1 MLRTMLTRNI
11 RPQRSAATIARMPAS
26 TPIRCLLVAATLT
39 LAGPACA
46 QNAITFYG
54 GARAGS
60 GFEQATTPSADAD
73 LRSSGALSVGI
84 DWPYDASRQLQLLL
98 SHQRTRLELAPTSP
112 SGTPTELPLR
122 VGYVHL
128 GGLNYFEGQVNQ
140 GPYIAGGLGITH
152 LSPRLQGT
160 SSRVRPSMNVGIGY
174 HVPIGRSL
182 ALRTEL
188 RGYVT
193 LINSSG
199 SFFCSGGCVVQI
211 KGDTLTQV
219 EGMVGVTLV
228 F

>member
-1 MLRTMLTRNI
+1 MHASLAIHSLL
-11 RPQRSAATIARMPAS
+11 AA
-26 TPIRCLLVAATLT
+26 AALAA
-39 LAGPACA
+39 AGPACA
-46 QNAITFYG
+46 QKAITFYG

-73 LRSSGALSVGI
+73 LRSGGAVSVGI
-84 DWPYDASRQLQLLL
+84 DWPYDATRQLQLLL
-98 SHQRTRLELAPTSP
+98 SHQRTRLELAPTSLP
-112 SGTPTELPLR
+112 GTPTELPLR
-122 VGYVHL
+122 VSYVHL
-128 GGLNYFEGQVNQ
+128 GGLNYFEGQINH
-140 GPYIAGGLGITH
+140 GPYIAGGLGIAH

-160 SSRVRPSMNVGIGY
+160 SSRVRASMNVGIGY
-174 HVPIGRSL
+174 HLPIGRSL

-199 SFFCSGGCVVQI
+199 SFFCSGGCEVQI

-219 EGMVGVTLV
+219 EGMVGLSFV

>member
-1 MLRTMLTRNI
+1 MLRRNCFETRC
-11 RPQRSAATIARMPAS
+11 RPDTIARMHAS
-26 TPIRCLLVAATLT
+26 LSLRCLAAAAA
-39 LAGPACA
+39 LAAAAPACA
-46 QNAITFYG
+46 QKAITLYG

-73 LRSSGALSVGI
+73 LRSSGAVSIGI
-84 DWPYDASRQLQLLL
+84 DWPFDASRQLQLLL
-98 SHQRTRLELAPTSP
+98 SHQRTRLELAPASAG
-112 SGTPTELPLR
+112 GTPTELPLR
-122 VGYVHL
+122 VSYVHL
-128 GGLNYFEGQVNQ
+128 GGINYFEGQLSQ
-140 GPYIAGGLGITH
+140 GPYIAGGLGITQ

-160 SSRVRPSMNVGIGY
+160 SSRVRASMNVGIGY
-174 HVPIGRSL
+174 HLPLGTSL

-193 LINSSG
+193 LINSQG

-219 EGMVGVTLV
+219 EGMVGLTLV

>member
-1 MLRTMLTRNI
+1 MHASLPLRG
-11 RPQRSAATIARMPAS
+11 
-26 TPIRCLLVAATLT
+26 LVAAAAFA
-39 LAGPACA
+39 AGWPACA
-46 QNAITFYG
+46 QKAITLYG

-73 LRSSGALSVGI
+73 LRSSGALSLGI
-84 DWPYDASRQLQLLL
+84 DWPYDATRQLQLLL
-98 SHQRTRLELAPTSP
+98 SHQRTRLELAPTSTP
-112 SGTPTELPLR
+112 GTPTELPLR
-122 VGYVHL
+122 VSYVHL
-128 GGLNYFEGQVNQ
+128 GGINYFEGQLSQ
-140 GPYIAGGLGITH
+140 GPYVAGGLGITH

-160 SSRVRPSMNVGIGY
+160 SSRVRASMNVGIGY
-174 HVPIGRSL
+174 HWPLGASL

-193 LINSSG
+193 LINSQG

-219 EGMVGVTLV
+219 EGMVGLTLA